1 MKIVIIG
8 GVAGGATAAARLRRL
23 DEKAEIVLFEKD
35 AFVSYANCG
44 LPYHIGGTIEH
55 REELFLQTP
64 EGFKSRFEIDVRVMS
79 EVTAIDP
86 EQKTVT
92 VKDGVKGTTYVEEYD
107 KLIVSTGA
115 RPVKPKIKG
124 VDNENVFTLRNVP
137 DMDRI
142 KSAVTRKNAINVKRA
157 ADAKDIPS
165 AVIVGAG
172 FIGLEMAENLKEAG
186 LAVTVVEQADQVMGT
201 VDYPMAAMV
210 QQYLRSQN
218 IDLLLSE
225 TVTAFESKGDR
236 LVVRMASEK
245 SIVTDM
251 VILSIGVRPETGLAK
266 EAGLNIGGLGG
277 IAVDDYMQTS
287 HPDIYAVGDAV
298 EVTNLVT
305 GKPALIPLAGP
316 ANKQARIAADNIVMG
331 NTRAF
336 KGTIGTSIA
345 KVFDMSAAAAG
356 ASERL
361 LLREGIEYITSISHA
376 GSHAG
381 YYPGALPLSV
391 KINFTPQGRM
401 LGAQVVG
408 FDGVDKRIDL
418 LAQVIRNGG
427 SIYDL
432 QEIEHAYAPPFSS
445 AKDPVNMA
453 GFIAENILAKRVKI
467 VHWHDMEHV
476 APDAMIIDVRTKE
489 EYEGGHIENAVNIPV
504 DELRVRLPEIPR
516 DKHIYVYCA
525 VGLRGYTAS
534 RILLQNGFDT
544 VYNLSGGYKTYA
556 CVRQEKEGVKG
567 GQGVWG
573 NQCDFFTAIGDDGE
587 VKQHSTSSCG

>member
-23 DEKAEIVLFEKD
+23 DEKAEIILFEKD
-35 AFVSYANCG
+35 AYVSYANCG
-44 LPYHIGGTIEH
+44 LPYHIGGTIAH

-64 EGFKSRFEIDVRVMS
+64 EGFKSRFEIDARVMS
-79 EVTAIDP
+79 EVIAIDP
-86 EQKTVT
+86 AQKTVK
-92 VKDGVKGTTYVEEYD
+92 VKDRLKGITYMEEYD

-115 RPVKPKIKG
+115 RPVKPKIAG
-124 VDNENVFTLRNVP
+124 VDNEHVYTLRNVP

-157 ADAKDIPS
+157 TDTKDVPS

-172 FIGLEMAENLKEAG
+172 FIGLEMAENLKQAG
-186 LAVTVVEQADQVMGT
+186 LEVTVIEQADQVMGT

-210 QQYLRSQN
+210 HQYLRSQN

-225 TVTAFESKGDR
+225 TVTAFEPEGDR
-236 LVVRMASEK
+236 LLVRMASEK
-245 SIVTDM
+245 RIVTDM
-251 VILSIGVRPETGLAK
+251 VILSIGVRPETGLVE
-266 EAGLNIGGLGG
+266 EAGLKIGGLGG
-277 IAVDDYMQTS
+277 IAVNDYMQTS
-287 HPDIYAVGDAV
+287 DPDIYAVGDAV
-298 EVTNLVT
+298 EVINPVT

-316 ANKQARIAADNIVMG
+316 ANKQARIVADNIIMG
-331 NTRAF
+331 NTKAY

-345 KVFDMSAAAAG
+345 KVFDLSVASAG

-361 LLREGIEYITSISHA
+361 LSREGVEYMTSISHA

-381 YYPGALPLSV
+381 YYPGALPLSI
-391 KINFTPQGRM
+391 KINFAPDGKL

-427 SIYDL
+427 TIHDL

-453 GFIAENILAKRVKI
+453 GFIAENILVGHMKI
-467 VHWHDMEHV
+467 VHWQEMKNLPPHALIVD
-476 APDAMIIDVRTKE
+476 IRTVE
-489 EYEGGHIENAVNIPV
+489 EYESGHIENAVNIPL
-504 DELRVRLPEIPR
+504 DELRKRLPELPV
-516 DKHIYVYCA
+516 DKSIYVYCA
-525 VGLRGYTAS
+525 VGLRGYTAA
-534 RILLQNGFDT
+534 RILMQHGYKE

-556 CVRQEKEGVKG
+556 CVQQEKLGAKG
-567 GQGVWG
+567 GQGIWG
-573 NQCDFFTAIGDDGE
+573 NQCDFFTVIGDDGE
-587 VKQHSTSSCG
+587 AKVDQVSVGV